1 MHFLQA
7 DEDPNLVP
15 QMGDNAAFTFNPQGP
30 PGADGAGGG
39 AGPAAG
45 GTSEPAASAGG
56 QILGDAAPFQFW
68 RTQCFGSSSNCI
80 KILWS
85 CIKIILYDMN
95 YWQSRNDLQE
105 SGEQTTNEKLSL

>member
-45 GTSEPAASAGG
+45 GTSEPAASADEHDVLRYARSHVG
-56 QILGDAAPFQFW
+56 
-68 RTQCFGSSSNCI
+68 
-80 KILWS
+80 
-85 CIKIILYDMN
+85 
-95 YWQSRNDLQE
+95 
-105 SGEQTTNEKLSL
+105 

>member
-1 MHFLQA
+1 MGNKMLRYKYYHISKQLRFLQA

-30 PGADGAGGG
+30 PGAEGAGGG

-56 QILGDAAPFQFW
+56 QILGDAAPFQF
-68 RTQCFGSSSNCI
+68 
-80 KILWS
+80 
-85 CIKIILYDMN
+85 
-95 YWQSRNDLQE
+95 
-105 SGEQTTNEKLSL
+105 